1 MIARPLHVASG
12 DSAMFHVF
20 RKLGIVK
27 GKKMRRPKMNSKIWV
42 TCLEKK
48 TPTGNKCERTRKYW
62 NKLGKDGSQNR
73 NTFYEKLLGENK
85 WGKTGLNLR
94 KK

>member
-12 DSAMFHVF
+12 DPAMFHVF

-42 TCLEKK
+42 KCLEKK
-48 TPTGNKCERTRKYW
+48 RKRATNARELGNIGT
-62 NKLGKDGSQNR
+62 N
-73 NTFYEKLLGENK
+73 
-85 WGKTGLNLR
+85 
-94 KK
+94 